1 MNKLHKPNYTFDK
14 VDVKLI
20 EALTNDA
27 RMSMRDLATLIG
39 MSAPA
44 ATERLRRLTDAGV
57 IDGFTLDVNP
67 KALGYTLEAIVRI
80 KPLPGQ
86 LHIIEK
92 ILQELAE
99 CTQCDKVT
107 GDDCFIA
114 RISLRSI
121 DVLDELMSP
130 LKDRAETNTSI
141 IHASPIRRRVP
152 PILL

>member
-1 MNKLHKPNYTFDK
+1 MNKIHNQNHTFDRI
-14 VDVKLI
+14 DIKLI
-20 EALTNDA
+20 EALTSDA
-27 RMSMRDLATLIG
+27 RMSMRDLASLIG

-44 ATERLRRLTDAGV
+44 ATERVRRLTDAGV

-67 KALGYTLEAIVRI
+67 KALGYALEAIVRI

-92 ILQELAE
+92 ILQELPE

-121 DVLDELMSP
+121 EIMDDILSP

-141 IHASPIRRRVP
+141 VHASPIKRRVP
-152 PILL
+152 PILV